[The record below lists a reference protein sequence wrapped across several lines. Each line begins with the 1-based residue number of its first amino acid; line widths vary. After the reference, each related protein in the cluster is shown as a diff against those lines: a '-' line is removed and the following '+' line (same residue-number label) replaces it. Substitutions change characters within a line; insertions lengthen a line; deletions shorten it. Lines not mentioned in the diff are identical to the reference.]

1 LIFGSSIC
9 LFSALAAFIK
19 RRQPPGQIA
28 HSVAVDGEYVAEYSR
43 SDRATALFIA
53 AFFGVLTTFIL
64 LRSTTPGIV
73 ALSATFFGGA
83 VLYAV
88 HIMTT
93 SVRFTRQGFVA
104 RLPWFRKLEE
114 RYERV
119 QRISGKPGT
128 LRIQFSDGR
137 TLRLHS
143 GLGDPDTVIA
153 HLQAHCPES
162 VHLE

>member
-1 LIFGSSIC
+1 MI
-9 LFSALAAFIK
+9 
-19 RRQPPGQIA
+19 
-28 HSVAVDGEYVAEYSR
+28 
-43 SDRATALFIA
+43 
-53 AFFGVLTTFIL
+53 
-64 LRSTTPGIV
+64 

-83 VLYAV
+83 LLYAV
-88 HIMTT
+88 HMMTT
-93 SVRFTRQGFVA
+93 CVRFTRQGFVA
-104 RLPWFRKLEE
+104 RLPWFRKLDEP
-114 RYERV
+114 YERV

-143 GLGDPDTVIA
+143 GWGDPDAVIA